1 MMKRKQ
7 TILVAGLGRFGTA
20 LCEQL
25 SALSQNIVAVDAD
38 SLDPVTTL
46 RANTLIALAVKIG
59 KTRLIDNTVL
69 NTRNRP

>member
-38 SLDPVTTL
+38 KERV
-46 RANTLIALAVKIG
+46 AAVS
-59 KTRLIDNTVL
+59 D
-69 NTRNRP
+69 